1 MKPHHPDNP
10 LMLLLMHNGKL
21 LNERMRGALGE
32 GGIHFGQ
39 ARILVALLHHEQL
52 TQGAIGHG
60 LNIRPATVTN
70 LVKKMEATELI
81 DRSQDTNDDRIM
93 NVKLTA
99 KGRQAANFALEV
111 MEQVEKDI
119 RSELTPK
126 EIDQLLNSLLKVRN
140 TLGGSDP
147 KI

>member
-1 MKPHHPDNP
+1 MH
-10 LMLLLMHNGKL
+10 LLMHIGKL
-21 LNERMRGALGE
+21 LNERMRSALGE

-60 LNIRPATVTN
+60 LHIRPATVTN
-70 LVKKMEATELI
+70 LVKKMEASGLV
-81 DRSQDTNDDRIM
+81 DRSQDANDDRIM
-93 NVKLTA
+93 NVKLTT

-111 MEQVEKDI
+111 VEQVEKDI
-119 RSELTPK
+119 RSELTLK
-126 EIDQLLNSLLKVRN
+126 EIDQLLNPLLKVRN
-140 TLGGSDP
+140 SLGGSDP